1 MLQFGDFIYD
11 AEQQRLLLNN
21 SKNKAHF
28 DKSQL
33 QEVEIEPK
41 LLELLAFFISK
52 PNTIISRQALLD
64 EVWANAYVTDNAINK
79 LVGNLRKALN
89 DDAKTPRYIQTIP
102 KRGYR
107 FICEITPIAN
117 PPEQTAI
124 SNENELA
131 QQTNFFLSKSGLI
144 ILLGMLFL
152 SAALW
157 WFLGNLETANP
168 KIENSGY
175 SVALTRD
182 QGFEFSPVMHP
193 DNTHLFYLK
202 ETNTDTG
209 SETALWV
216 KNTQTADANKIV
228 LDTEIKDII
237 AVNKLDNQTSLIYL
251 DKAQGRC
258 DVYRVNVQQASQTM
272 VYNERAALASE
283 HLFTCADKRVKDID
297 FHAQSQTIYYTA
309 QPENFWPNHIYA
321 FDIANRQHKL
331 LNQPTPKGWGH
342 HHIDVSPDG
351 EKLLIMSTQSDHKTQ
366 LLSYNLANNQVEQ
379 GMKFD
384 RPVYEAIWHHDSK
397 RIYYYASSPSQKI
410 ISSELNGSDVKSV
423 VNISE
428 PLAKQ
433 LSRVN
438 DGKSLL
444 FSTEQDNFNLRLL
457 TQNMPLA
464 INNSTVLDTHPALF
478 HHSEQYLFAS
488 NRSGIMQL
496 YLGNALSEQ
505 ATIVS
510 NFSRSY
516 SFSALAMSANDEHVL
531 LAVENKVYVLPLKT
545 LLSEEPITALS
556 QAKRLFSSE
565 DPIISLDWFGLDK
578 VAITAVSNA
587 KPILHIKNLKAETIA
602 LPKGEWAYGLFD
614 PRHLNKGYLLERHS
628 NLLYPIKWQTEQH
641 GFDLFTEKPILALPH
656 AFYWAKIDNDAL
668 YFVTTENN
676 QESLNQIALNAEQ
689 RLTKF
694 KLNAFASFDVS
705 KDRIIVSDLAKR
717 EGDIHITVSF

>member
-1 MLQFGDFIYD
+1 MLHFGDFIYD
-11 AEQQRLLLNN
+11 AEQQRLLLN
-21 SKNKAHF
+21 KGDNKAYL

-41 LLELLAFFISK
+41 LLELLAFFIRK

-64 EVWANAYVTDNAINK
+64 EVWANTYVTDNAINK

-107 FICEITPIAN
+107 FICEIIPIAN
-117 PPEQTAI
+117 LPEQTAI
-124 SNENELA
+124 SNENELE
-131 QQTNFFLSKSGLI
+131 QQTNLFLSKSGLI
-144 ILLGMLFL
+144 ILFGMLFL
-152 SAALW
+152 SSALW
-157 WFLGNLETANP
+157 WFLENLKTANL
-168 KIENSGY
+168 KVESAGY

-209 SETALWV
+209 SETALWI
-216 KNTQTADANKIV
+216 KHTQTADANKIV

-237 AVNKLDNQTSLIYL
+237 AVYELDNQTSLMYL

-258 DVYRVNVQQASQTM
+258 DVYRVNVHLATQINTLKEP
-272 VYNERAALASE
+272 VALNSE
-283 HLFTCADKRVKDID
+283 HLFTCTDKRVKDIE

-384 RPVYEAIWHHDSK
+384 RPAYEAIWHHDSK
-397 RIYYYASSPSQKI
+397 RIFYYASSPSQKI

-457 TQNMPLA
+457 SKNVPLA
-464 INNSTVLDTHPALF
+464 INNSTVLETHPALF

-496 YLGNALSEQ
+496 YLADAVSGQ
-505 ATIVS
+505 TKIVS

-516 SFSALAMSANDEHVL
+516 SLSALAMSANDEHVL
-531 LAVENKVYVLPLKT
+531 LAIENKVYVLPLKI
-545 LLSEEPITALS
+545 LQSAEPITVLS
-556 QAKRLFSSE
+556 QAKLLFSSQ

-587 KPILHIKNLKAETIA
+587 KPVLHIKNLNAESIS

-614 PRHLNKGYLLERHS
+614 PLYLNKGYLLERHS
-628 NLLYPIKWQTEQH
+628 NLLYPIQWQNERH
-641 GFDLFTEKPILALPH
+641 GLEALTEKPILALPH
-656 AFYWAKIDNDAL
+656 AFYWAKIDNGAL

-676 QESLNQIALNAEQ
+676 QEFLNRISFNAEQ
-689 RLTKF
+689 ALTKF
-694 KLNAFASFDVS
+694 KLNTFASFDVS
-705 KDRIIVSDLAKR
+705 KDRVMVSDLAKR
-717 EGDIHITVSF
+717 EGDIHLTVSF

>member
-1 MLQFGDFIYD
+1 MLHFGDFIYD
-11 AEQQRLLLNN
+11 AEQQRLLLN
-21 SKNKAHF
+21 KGDNKAYL

-41 LLELLAFFISK
+41 LLELLAFFIRK

-64 EVWANAYVTDNAINK
+64 EVWANTYVTDNAINK

-107 FICEITPIAN
+107 FICEIIPIAN
-117 PPEQTAI
+117 LPEQTAI
-124 SNENELA
+124 SNENELE
-131 QQTNFFLSKSGLI
+131 QQTNLFLSKSRLI
-144 ILLGMLFL
+144 ILFGMLFL
-152 SAALW
+152 SSALW
-157 WFLGNLETANP
+157 WFLENLKTANQ
-168 KIENSGY
+168 KIESAGY
-175 SVALTRD
+175 SIALTRD
-182 QGFEFSPVMHP
+182 QGFEYSPVMHP

-202 ETNTDTG
+202 ETNTEQG

-216 KNTQTADANKIV
+216 KHTQTALTNRIV
-228 LDTEIKDII
+228 LETEIQDII
-237 AVNKLDNQTSLIYL
+237 AVNKVDNQTSLIYL
-251 DKAQGRC
+251 DKEQGRC
-258 DVYRVNVQQASQTM
+258 DVYRVNVHLATQINTLKEP
-272 VYNERAALASE
+272 VALNSE
-283 HLFTCADKRVKDID
+283 HLFTCIDKRVKDID
-297 FHAQSQTIYYTA
+297 FHTQSQTIYYTA

-321 FDIANRQHKL
+321 FDIVNKQHKL

-351 EKLLIMSTQSDHKTQ
+351 KKLLIMSTQSDHKTQ

-397 RIYYYASSPSQKI
+397 RIFYYASSPSQKI

-457 TQNMPLA
+457 SKNVPLA
-464 INNSTVLDTHPALF
+464 INNSTVLETHPALF

-496 YLGNALSEQ
+496 YLADAVSGQ
-505 ATIVS
+505 TKIVS

-516 SFSALAMSANDEHVL
+516 SLSALAMSANDEHVL
-531 LAVENKVYVLPLKT
+531 LAIENKVYVLPLKI
-545 LLSEEPITALS
+545 LQSAEPITVLS
-556 QAKRLFSSE
+556 QAKLLFSSQ

-587 KPILHIKNLKAETIA
+587 KPVLHIKNLNAESIS

-614 PRHLNKGYLLERHS
+614 PRYLNKGYLLERHS
-628 NLLYPIKWQTEQH
+628 NLLYPIQWLTEQ
-641 GFDLFTEKPILALPH
+641 DNLEPLSEKPILALPH
-656 AFYWAKIDNDAL
+656 DFYWAKIDNDAL

-676 QESLNQIALNAEQ
+676 QEFLNRISFNAEQ
-689 RLTKF
+689 ALTKF
-694 KLNAFASFDVS
+694 KLNTFASFDVS
-705 KDRIIVSDLAKR
+705 KDRVMVSDLAKR
-717 EGDIHITVSF
+717 EGDIHLTVSF

>member
-11 AEQQRLLLNN
+11 AEQQRLLLNKSN
-21 SKNKAHF
+21 NKHL

-64 EVWANAYVTDNAINK
+64 EVWANTYVTDNAINK

-124 SNENELA
+124 SNENELT
-131 QQTNFFLSKSGLI
+131 QQTTFFLSKSRLI
-144 ILLGMLFL
+144 ILFGLLFL

-157 WFLGNLETANP
+157 WFLGNLKTTTP

-272 VYNERAALASE
+272 VFNERAALASE

-321 FDIANRQHKL
+321 FDIVNRQHKL
-331 LNQPTPKGWGH
+331 LNQPAPKGWGH

-384 RPVYEAIWHHDSK
+384 RPVYEAIWHHDSE

-496 YLGNALSEQ
+496 YLGNSVSEQ

-531 LAVENKVYVLPLKT
+531 LAVENKVYVLALKT

-578 VAITAVSNA
+578 VAITAVTNA
-587 KPILHIKNLKAETIA
+587 KPILHIKNLKAETIS

-614 PRHLNKGYLLERHS
+614 SHHLNKGYLLERHS
-628 NLLYPIKWQTEQH
+628 NLLYLIKWQTEQH
-641 GFDLFTEKPILALPH
+641 GFEALTEKPILALPN
-656 AFYWAKIDNDAL
+656 AFYWVKIDNDAL

-676 QESLNQIALNAEQ
+676 QESLNRIVLNAEQ
-689 RLTKF
+689 ALTKF
-694 KLNAFASFDVS
+694 QLNAFASFDVS
-705 KDRIIVSDLAKR
+705 KYSVLVSDLAKR

>member
-1 MLQFGDFIYD
+1 MLQFGDFVYD
-11 AEQQRLLLNN
+11 AEQQRLLLNKGN
-21 SKNKAHF
+21 NKASL
-28 DKSQL
+28 DKPEL
-33 QEVEIEPK
+33 KEVEIEPK
-41 LLELLAFFISK
+41 LFELLALFVSK
-52 PNTIISRQALLD
+52 PNTIISRQVLLD
-64 EVWANAYVTDNAINK
+64 EVWINAYVTDNAINK
-79 LVGNLRKALN
+79 LVGNLRKVLN

-107 FICEITPIAN
+107 FICEVTPIAN

-124 SNENELA
+124 SKESVLA
-131 QQTNFFLSKSGLI
+131 QQTNFFLSKGRLI
-144 ILLGMLFL
+144 ILFGMLFL
-152 SAALW
+152 FAVLW
-157 WFLGNLETANP
+157 WFLENLKTANL
-168 KIENSGY
+168 KVESAGY
-175 SVALTRD
+175 SIALTRD
-182 QGFEFSPVMHP
+182 QGFEYSPVMHP

-202 ETNTDTG
+202 ETNTDQG

-216 KNTQTADANKIV
+216 KHTQTALTNRIV
-228 LDTEIKDII
+228 LETEIQDII
-237 AVNKLDNQTSLIYL
+237 AVNKVDNQTSLIYL

-258 DVYRVNVQQASQTM
+258 DVYRVNV
-272 VYNERAALASE
+272 YLATQRNTFKEPVPSNSE
-283 HLFTCADKRVKDID
+283 HLFTCKDKRVKDID

-321 FDIANRQHKL
+321 FDIANKQHKL

-351 EKLLIMSTQSDHKTQ
+351 KKLLIMSTQSDHKTQ
-366 LLSYNLANNQVEQ
+366 LLSFNLANNQVEQ

-397 RIYYYASSPSQKI
+397 RIFYYASSPSQKI

-457 TQNMPLA
+457 SKNVPLA
-464 INNSTVLDTHPALF
+464 INNSTVLETHPALF

-496 YLGNALSEQ
+496 YLADAVSGQ
-505 ATIVS
+505 TKIVS

-516 SFSALAMSANDEHVL
+516 SLSALAMSANDEHVL
-531 LAVENKVYVLPLKT
+531 LAIENKVYVLPLKI
-545 LLSEEPITALS
+545 LQSAEPITVLS
-556 QAKRLFSSE
+556 QAKLLFSSQ

-587 KPILHIKNLKAETIA
+587 KPVLHIKNLNAESIS

-614 PRHLNKGYLLERHS
+614 PLYLNKGYLLERHS
-628 NLLYPIKWQTEQH
+628 NLLYPIQWMTEQD
-641 GFDLFTEKPILALPH
+641 DLEPLSEKPILALPH

-705 KDRIIVSDLAKR
+705 KDRVMVSDLAKR